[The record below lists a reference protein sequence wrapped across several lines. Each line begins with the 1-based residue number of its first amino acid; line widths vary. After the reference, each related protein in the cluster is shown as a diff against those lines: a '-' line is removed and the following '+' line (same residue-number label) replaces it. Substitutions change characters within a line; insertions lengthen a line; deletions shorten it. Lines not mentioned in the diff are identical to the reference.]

1 MLGPMAAQIVRFSPA
16 GWIVTAV
23 HCHLLHPLPLH
34 LHLHLHLHH
43 LSLGDLLAVSSP
55 DGRLALWS
63 RAELPSHHLEAA
75 PTCLAWA
82 PPRTATPRK
91 KKKDRKKDEESRG
104 EVSPDL
110 VALGTRSTN
119 RIKSDFGKSQI

>member
-23 HCHLLHPLPLH
+23 HRHLLHPLP
-34 LHLHLHLHH
+34 
-43 LSLGDLLAVSSP
+43 LGDLLAVSSP

-91 KKKDRKKDEESRG
+91 KKKDRKKGESRG

-110 VALGTRSTN
+110 RTGPRHQVH
-119 RIKSDFGKSQI
+119 KSD